1 MRTENWETAKSIR
14 KIGWHIHTDM
24 EKKQRTNKRNRGRR
38 MEMAEREREQKRCR
52 TQHTKKKRFEWYTNE
67 IEMKQQS
74 ECKTLTECNLDN
86 ACEGKS
92 LETFINEKKF
102 FRFVFVTF
110 FGLPLRQNIHI
121 HTYELC

>member
-1 MRTENWETAKSIR
+1 
-14 KIGWHIHTDM
+14 
-24 EKKQRTNKRNRGRR
+24 
-38 MEMAEREREQKRCR
+38 
-52 TQHTKKKRFEWYTNE
+52 
-67 IEMKQQS
+67 MKQQS

-110 FGLPLRQNIHI
+110 FLGYRCGKIYI
-121 HTYELC
+121 YTHTNCVRYTIRTDGM

>member
-1 MRTENWETAKSIR
+1 
-14 KIGWHIHTDM
+14 
-24 EKKQRTNKRNRGRR
+24 
-38 MEMAEREREQKRCR
+38 
-52 TQHTKKKRFEWYTNE
+52 
-67 IEMKQQS
+67 MKQQS

-110 FGLPLRQNIHI
+110 FWATVAAKYTYTHI
-121 HTYELC
+121 RTVLDIQFVQMECEEH